1 VDRGHTA
8 KRLLLVDFENV
19 QQVELSSLDIGCRVM
34 IFVGS
39 QQKSVP
45 LELVKSSQR
54 FGDRIVWEQVEGHGR
69 NALDFFI
76 AFHLGRVFEKEP
88 DSECIILSR
97 DKGFDP
103 LLRYLTARGVKC
115 RRIEHIRE
123 LHADAVVEE
132 DPACRRVFELLRR
145 SEKRSRPR
153 TRKTL
158 ARLISSLF
166 QKKISQEEVDRIISR
181 LMSSG
186 MVAEDKGVVTY
197 RF

>member
-1 VDRGHTA
+1 MPKGLV
-8 KRLLLVDFENV
+8 LVDFENV
-19 QQVELSSLDIGCRVM
+19 QQVELSRLDIGCRVI

-45 LELVKSSQR
+45 LELVRSSQK

-103 LLRYLTARGVKC
+103 LLRYLMKHGLKC

-123 LHADAVVEE
+123 LEADAAAQE
-132 DPACRRVFELLRR
+132 DPAYRRVLELLRR
-145 SEKRSRPR
+145 AEKRSRPR
-153 TRKTL
+153 KRKTL
-158 ARLISSLF
+158 ARLIASLF
-166 QKKISQEEVDRIISR
+166 QKKIPQEEVDRIISR

-186 MVAEDKGVVTY
+186 MIAEENGVVTY